1 MKNSPPE
8 WDRIEIGTKLGELV
22 KTPDSRQIFMF
33 SAITWNRHAIHYDRQ
48 RALSEGLPDIVVQ
61 RALIGNFFAQFLE
74 QWIEANGDILRLEWK
89 VVRSALP
96 GDTLTCRGAVRKKHM
111 EGEKKLVTCVIEMTN
126 QKSEYIASGE
136 ATLIFDL

>member
-22 KTPDSRQIFMF
+22 KKPDSRQIFMF

-48 RALSEGLPDIVVQ
+48 RALSEGLPNVVVQ

-89 VVRSALP
+89 VVRSAIP
-96 GDTLTCRGAVRKKHM
+96 GDTLTCHGAVSKKHM
-111 EGEKKLVTCVIEMTN
+111 EREKKLVTCEIEMTN
-126 QKSEYIASGE
+126 QNSEYIASGE
-136 ATLIFDL
+136 ATLIFDS